1 MASRSKLTS
10 LLVAILAALVLY
22 ISQPGVGLI
31 IPGVHKPKNPRPRPR
46 ITQKELRLELYRN
59 CPQKGGIVTKVT
71 TMSPK
76 KPNSAIRKI
85 CKVKL
90 TSGVEI
96 IGYIPGEGHSLQ
108 EFSSVMIR
116 GGKRHDLVGVKYTLM
131 RGVRDLPGVVGRKK
145 SRSLYG
151 VERPEKK

>member
-22 ISQPGVGLI
+22 ISQPGVGII
-31 IPGVHKPKNPRPRPR
+31 IPGVHKPKNPRPRQR
-46 ITQKELRLELYRN
+46 IT
-59 CPQKGGIVTKVT
+59 QKGGIVTKVT

-76 KPNSAIRKI
+76 KPNS
-85 CKVKL
+85 
-90 TSGVEI
+90 
-96 IGYIPGEGHSLQ
+96 

-131 RGVRDLPGVVGRKK
+131 RGVRDLPGVTGRKK

-151 VERPEKK
+151 VEKPDKK